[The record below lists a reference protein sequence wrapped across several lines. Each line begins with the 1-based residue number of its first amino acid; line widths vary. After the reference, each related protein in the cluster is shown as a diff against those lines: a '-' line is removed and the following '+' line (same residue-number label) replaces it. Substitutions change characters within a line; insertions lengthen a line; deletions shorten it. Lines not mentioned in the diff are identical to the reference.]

1 MAWTAPMTATLNQTF
16 TAAQWNTHVRDNF
29 NMTEAGKATTRGRL
43 FVTTGANT
51 VAEAQTYRG
60 DNAAS
65 QSTTSTS
72 YTSLAGAGPAVG
84 TSVVGTTAL
93 VFWTVAMGNETA
105 TLSNFVSVAV
115 SGASTVSASDEWAIS
130 TDGVNA
136 AATSTDNLTRMA
148 GFYRFTGLTPGWNI
162 FTMQYKVSGGRGW
175 FSNRNIIAMAL

>member
-29 NMTEAGKATTRGRL
+29 NMTEAGVATTRGRL

-51 VAEAQTYRG
+51 VAECQTYRG
-60 DNAAS
+60 DYAS
-65 QSTTSTS
+65 AQSTTSTS

-84 TSVVGTTAL
+84 TTVVGTTAT

-105 TLSNFVSVAV
+105 SLSNFVSVAV
-115 SGASTVSASDEWAIS
+115 SGASTTAASDEWALS
-130 TDGVNA
+130 TDGMNV
-136 AATSTDNLTRMA
+136 AATSTDNLIRMA
-148 GFYRFTGLTPGWNI
+148 GVKRFTGLTPGWNI
-162 FTMQYKVSGGRGW
+162 FTMQYRVTGGVGW